1 MHAAACLIAFFV
13 QDGAARPVAPA
24 KPDSERALAVPLP
37 RPRAPDVASYRV
49 ALKLKSGRR
58 FTGVVGRDLA
68 FHESVRLGAHHAAAI
83 YQSPARFKL
92 RYVDGLDGEIEL
104 TWQQI
109 ERLDVRE
116 ILDSAGLRAMD
127 QRFSASRIER
137 RLKAAV
143 EATAAPEV
151 APGTEAANPPAV
163 PSVTPPVATPV
174 AAPVPGSGEVKPPEL
189 PLLVEFPPEQGW
201 SPDRKKQI
209 EWRRTV
215 VGEFPDPRAARF
227 LEVYDRFEP
236 LFAAWDREQQEKR
249 EAEAAKTKK
258 PADSAR
264 VPVNPAPAEK
274 SGA

>member
-1 MHAAACLIAFFV
+1 MHAAACLIALLV
-13 QDGAARPVAPA
+13 QDGAAGPAAPA
-24 KPDSERALAVPLP
+24 KPDSGRTIAVPIP

-68 FHESVRLGAHHAAAI
+68 FHESVRAGAHHAAAI

-137 RLKAAV
+137 RLKAAAV
-143 EATAAPEV
+143 MPAAPEV
-151 APGTEAANPPAV
+151 APGTEAANPPAAI
-163 PSVTPPVATPV
+163 PVV
-174 AAPVPGSGEVKPPEL
+174 APVPGSGEVRPPEL

-236 LFAAWDREQQEKR
+236 LFAAWDLEQRQKR